1 MVEENIMYKKIFSAA
16 ALLVALVFLLVSCEN
31 KDLNSQV
38 VKEKTSKPN
47 TPLRTE
53 IDSIN
58 NILDKAMLSG
68 NFEAMMS
75 YYAEDIIVSPGL
87 NPTVKGKAAVKEGYE
102 KSRKDGVKYHSF
114 SGTTEEIWECEDR
127 IYERGTFGM
136 SFSYK
141 DHPKPIG
148 YYGSYFT
155 IWQREADGSL
165 KIKYVIWNLGFNPC
179 G

>member
-1 MVEENIMYKKIFSAA
+1 MSSKIFSAA
-16 ALLVALVFLLVSCEN
+16 VFLMAVNFLFTSCEN
-31 KDLNSQV
+31 KDPNKLVEQ
-38 VKEKTSKPN
+38 KETAKPN
-47 TPLRTE
+47 TSLKAE
-53 IDSIN
+53 VDSIN
-58 NILDKAMLSG
+58 NIFDKAMLSG
-68 NFEAMMS
+68 NFEAMLP

-102 KSRKDGVKYHSF
+102 KNRKDGVRYHSF
-114 SGTTEEIWECEDR
+114 SGTIEDMWESGDT

-155 IWQREADGSL
+155 IWQREKDGSL

-179 G
+179 E

>member
-1 MVEENIMYKKIFSAA
+1 MSSKNFSAA
-16 ALLVALVFLLVSCEN
+16 VFLVVFNFLFVSCEN
-31 KDLNSQV
+31 KDLNKLV
-38 VKEKTSKPN
+38 EKKETTNPKTSLKAE
-47 TPLRTE
+47 L
-53 IDSIN
+53 DSIN
-58 NILDKAMLSG
+58 NILNKAMLSG
-68 NFEAMMS
+68 NFEAMLP

-102 KSRKDGVKYHSF
+102 KNRKDGVKYHSF

-155 IWQREADGSL
+155 IWQRDKDGSL

>member
-1 MVEENIMYKKIFSAA
+1 MVEENIMYKNFFTTIVLAA
-16 ALLVALVFLLVSCEN
+16 IVLLFISCEN
-31 KDLNSQV
+31 KDFNKV
-38 VKEKTSKPN
+38 AEKKETSKPN
-47 TPLRTE
+47 ISLQEE

-68 NFEAMMS
+68 NFEAMLP

-87 NPTVKGKAAVKEGYE
+87 NPTAKGKTAIKESYE
-102 KSRKDGVKYHSF
+102 KNRKDGVKYHSF
-114 SGTTEEIWECEDR
+114 SGTTEEIWECGDR
-127 IYERGTFGM
+127 VYERGTFGM

-155 IWQREADGSL
+155 IWQRDGDGSL

-179 G
+179 

>member
-1 MVEENIMYKKIFSAA
+1 MSAKNFSAA
-16 ALLVALVFLLVSCEN
+16 VFLVVFNFLFVSCEN
-31 KDLNSQV
+31 KDLNKLV
-38 VKEKTSKPN
+38 EKKETANPKTSLKAE
-47 TPLRTE
+47 L
-53 IDSIN
+53 DSIN

-68 NFEAMMS
+68 NFEAMLP

-102 KSRKDGVKYHSF
+102 KNRKDAVKYHSF

-155 IWQREADGSL
+155 IWQRDKDGSL

>member
-1 MVEENIMYKKIFSAA
+1 MSKTFFTAA
-16 ALLVALVFLLVSCEN
+16 ALLISLNFLFVACEN
-31 KDLNSQV
+31 KDIKKLV
-38 VKEKTSKPN
+38 EKKETVKPN
-47 TPLRTE
+47 TSLKAE

-58 NILDKAMLSG
+58 NILDKAMLRD
-68 NFEAMMS
+68 NFEAMLP
-75 YYAEDIIVSPGL
+75 YYAEDIIISPGL
-87 NPTVKGKAAVKEGYE
+87 NPTAKGKTAIKESYE
-102 KSRKDGVKYHSF
+102 KNRKDGVKYHSF
-114 SGTTEEIWECEDR
+114 SGTTEEIWECGDR
-127 IYERGTFGM
+127 VYERGTFGM

-155 IWQREADGSL
+155 IWQREEDGSL

>member
-1 MVEENIMYKKIFSAA
+1 MYKKIFSAGV
-16 ALLVALVFLLVSCEN
+16 LLIAFAFFLVSCEN
-31 KDLNSQV
+31 KDFNAQV
-38 VKEKTSKPN
+38 EKKETAKPN
-47 TPLRTE
+47 TSLKAE

-68 NFEAMMS
+68 NFEAMMT

-102 KSRKDGVKYHSF
+102 KNRKDGVKYHSF
-114 SGTTEEIWECEDR
+114 SGTTEEIWEFENR

-155 IWQREADGSL
+155 IWQREGDGSL